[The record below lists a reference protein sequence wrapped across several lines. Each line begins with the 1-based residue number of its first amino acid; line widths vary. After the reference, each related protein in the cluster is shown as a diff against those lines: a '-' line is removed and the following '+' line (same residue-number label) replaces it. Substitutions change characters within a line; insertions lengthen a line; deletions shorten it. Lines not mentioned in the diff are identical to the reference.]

1 MNTMANYLQ
10 TMDKL
15 KAKFIDE
22 KNSEGEA
29 NYPFFQYHY
38 YERVNYTV
46 EEGIQFK
53 QLLLAVK
60 LAKTTILFLDPQTKT
75 KVYLSD
81 FNIAWMIKN
90 LKDDSLRKHIVSSL
104 QKVIDKKRLST
115 LTFTIQ
121 DKKFKIKGISFDA
134 KFNDSICENPADIK
148 INGNDF
154 IALINL
160 ILEKE
165 RTDKDPNKLIS
176 TARMYIGEN
185 YA

>member
-1 MNTMANYLQ
+1 MQNYLQ

-15 KAKFIDE
+15 KARYID
-22 KNSEGEA
+22 KKRSEGQA
-29 NYPFFQYHY
+29 DYPFVQYHY
-38 YERVNYTV
+38 YEKVNYTV
-46 EEGIQFK
+46 EEKIQFK

-60 LAKTTILFLDPQTKT
+60 LAKTTILFVDPQTKT

-81 FNIAWMIKN
+81 FDIARMIKN
-90 LKDDSLRKHIVSSL
+90 LKDESLRMHIVSSL
-104 QKVIDKKRLST
+104 QKVIAGKKLST

-121 DKKFKIKGISFDA
+121 DQKFKIKGIAFDK
-134 KFNDSICENPADIK
+134 KFNDTICENPADIK

-165 RTDKDPNKLIS
+165 RTDKNPNKLIS
-176 TARMYIGEN
+176 TARMYVG
-185 YA
+185 